1 MSGTATTTA
10 PFLAAARGE
19 PVGRN
24 PMWVMRQAGRYLPE
38 YRAIRENIDF
48 LGLTRHPEYAAE
60 VTLQPVRRFG
70 MDAAI
75 LFADIMT
82 PLEGMGIEVT
92 FQGGPVL
99 PDPIR
104 SAADVDRLTP
114 LDPDEGVP
122 FLLET
127 VRRVA
132 EELPDQVPLIGFA
145 GAPFTLLCY
154 LVEGSGSKSFVQAR
168 AFLRSEPEAA
178 HRLLMGLADGM
189 AVYLEAQAKAGA
201 RALMIFDS
209 WVGLLDE
216 PTFAAFER
224 PAVERILSHLRER
237 LDVPLIYF
245 PNQGGHLHGSVA
257 GLDADVIG
265 VDWRIPLSRADAALG
280 GGRYTLQGNL
290 DPSILFAPDEVMDA
304 EVDRVL
310 AEAAGLRGHI
320 FNLGHG
326 IDKRTDP
333 DRLARIVERVHAAPV
348 PQHRALVAD
357 ASATPS

>member
-19 PVGRN
+19 PVHRT

-38 YRAIRENIDF
+38 YRAIRKDIDF

-114 LDPDEGVP
+114 LDPETGVP

-127 VRRVA
+127 VQRVA
-132 EELPDQVPLIGFA
+132 GELPDEVPLIGFA

-178 HRLLMGLADGM
+178 RTLLMALADGM

-209 WVGLLDE
+209 WIGLLDAS
-216 PTFAAFER
+216 TFEAFER
-224 PAVERILSHLRER
+224 PAIERILAHLRER

-245 PNQGGHLHGSVA
+245 PNQGGHLHGAVA

-265 VDWRIPLSRADAALG
+265 VDWRIPLSRADAHLG
-280 GGRYTLQGNL
+280 AGRYTLQGNL

-310 AEAAGLRGHI
+310 AEARGLRGHI

-333 DRLARIVERVHAAPV
+333 DRLARVVERVHAAPV
-348 PQHRALVAD
+348 
-357 ASATPS
+357 SAAGS

>member
-1 MSGTATTTA
+1 MTSTAMSTA

-19 PVGRN
+19 AVPHT

-38 YRAIRENIDF
+38 YRAIREKIDF

-82 PLEGMGIEVT
+82 PLEGMGIDVRFE
-92 FQGGPVL
+92 GGPVL

-104 SAADVDRLTP
+104 SAADVSRLTP
-114 LDPDEGVP
+114 LEPEEGVP

-127 VRRVA
+127 VRRVC
-132 EELPDQVPLIGFA
+132 EELPDSVPLIGFA
-145 GAPFTLLCY
+145 GAPFTLMCY
-154 LVEGSGSKSFVQAR
+154 LVEGRGSKDFVKAR

-178 HRLLMGLADGM
+178 RRLLDGLADGM

-209 WVGLLDE
+209 WVGLLDSV
-216 PTFAAFER
+216 TFEAFER
-224 PAVERILSHLRER
+224 PAVQRIVNHLRER
-237 LDVPLIYF
+237 VSVPLIYF

-257 GLDADVIG
+257 GLDVDVIG
-265 VDWRIPLSRADAALG
+265 VDWRVPLAEADVNLG
-280 GGRYTLQGNL
+280 SGRYTLQGNL
-290 DPSILFAPDEVMDA
+290 DPSLLFAPEATLDEG
-304 EVDRVL
+304 VDRVL
-310 AEAAGLRGHI
+310 SAASGLRGHI

-326 IDKRTDP
+326 IDRHTDP
-333 DRLARIVERVHAAPV
+333 DQLARVVDRVHAA
-348 PQHRALVAD
+348 QAGGGRW
-357 ASATPS
+357 SA